1 MFVVTYDGCNGMEH
15 AARGGYDVMSLR
27 VSITGYLY
35 SRKVIVAGENG

>member
-1 MFVVTYDGCNGMEH
+1 MEH
-15 AARGGYDVMSLR
+15 AARAGCDVMSLK